1 MSLFQ
6 PSKPTIIYNAEGK
19 QISLSPAEA
28 TQFDKSSIARSKEFS
43 SRYESCRSMA
53 LLGFESGRYSARAS
67 MRILSEAIRRIE
79 EEVGSQKV
87 STRGYRPT
95 YFNSE
100 EAAFAMRILD
110 ICKTSTNRVCANGD
124 YPLKD

>member
-28 TQFDKSSIARSKEFS
+28 TQFDRSSIERAGKFS
-43 SRYESCRSMA
+43 VIYSSNREMA
-53 LLGFESGRYSARAS
+53 ILGFESGRYSARAS

-87 STRGYRPT
+87 SKDLENRQ
-95 YFNSE
+95 
-100 EAAFAMRILD
+100 AAMRVLD
-110 ICKTSTNRVCANGD
+110 ICKTATNRVCANGD